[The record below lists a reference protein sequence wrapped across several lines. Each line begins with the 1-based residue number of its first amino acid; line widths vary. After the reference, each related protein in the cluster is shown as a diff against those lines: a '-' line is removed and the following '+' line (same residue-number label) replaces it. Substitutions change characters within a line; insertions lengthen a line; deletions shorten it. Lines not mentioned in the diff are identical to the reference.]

1 MSDKKSIV
9 ARHVKSFAF
18 FACCFA
24 AIALL
29 AGCKT
34 VRYRFNDAAVPT
46 HVKTIKIR
54 QIENKANY
62 VNPTLS
68 QRLTDRVRQKITS
81 QTRLTQVNIENPNA
95 DWDVTGVITS
105 YSFTTSGISQGQE
118 ATNRLTITIQIT
130 RVDQTNDES
139 KEYTVSRN
147 FDFRSTLSIQQ
158 AESALAD
165 EIIRGLSDDIFNR
178 LFSDW

>member
-1 MSDKKSIV
+1 MNDNRSIATRPV
-9 ARHVKSFAF
+9 RLT
-18 FACCFA
+18 
-24 AIALL
+24 LL
-29 AGCKT
+29 LLIGISMIGLFAGCRNVK
-34 VRYRFNDAAVPT
+34 YGFSDAAVPV

-95 DWDVTGVITS
+95 DWDITGVITS

-118 ATNRLTITIQIT
+118 ATNRLTITVQIT
-130 RVDQTNDES
+130 RLDQTDDTT